1 MRAAEEKKLGD
12 CSTIFG
18 FFAFPGTT
26 RLNFGAPQ
34 PPASRGNRA
43 AGRPPP
49 SGGPT
54 GFARV
59 GGFAAGPAARLR
71 PLQGS
76 WRLVILLRALG
87 KAAGLLAFQ
96 RVPRLT
102 NGLLRRIGH
111 ALPPLA
117 GDHLYRLQ
125 RLLPGKDLNPC
136 QAHRHIALRPN
147 IGVIDAVRPA
157 VISRALAPGKGRSGD
172 TQHMGTAALVGGQAG
187 IAPGDGIGDK
197 DTGPLH
203 RQRAAGS
210 GKLKNKGGITDHG
223 FSSLSAC
230 PSPPG
235 GRAPRRVGRA
245 ARREAEE
252 QPSHSRGVPARIPCG
267 ERADLIKCGV
277 SCYAA
282 AKQIANDPS
291 ILYNDGI
298 DKK

>member
-1 MRAAEEKKLGD
+1 MAPLRANSRRGLVRICRGPRR
-12 CSTIFG
+12 G
-18 FFAFPGTT
+18 G
-26 RLNFGAPQ
+26 RGPQ
-34 PPASRGNRA
+34 A
-43 AGRPPP
+43 ARRN
-49 SGGPT
+49 GGHT

-96 RVPRLT
+96 RVPRLP

-117 GDHLYRLQ
+117 GDHLYHLQ
-125 RLLPGKDLNPC
+125 RLLPGKDLNPG
-136 QAHRHIALRPN
+136 QPHRDVPLCPD
-147 IGVIDAVRPA
+147 IGVINTVRTA
-157 VISRALAPGKGRSGD
+157 IAAGGLAPGKGRRGD
-172 TQHMGTAALVGGQAG
+172 TQHPGTAALVGGQAG

-197 DTGPLH
+197 DTGPLY
-203 RQRAAGS
+203 RQGAAGG
-210 GKLKNKGGITDHG
+210 GKLKNKGGITDHW

-252 QPSHSRGVPARIPCG
+252 RPSHSRGVPARIPCG
-267 ERADLIKCGV
+267 ERADLIKCGAI
-277 SCYAA
+277 CYAA
-282 AKQIANDPS
+282 AKQIANGPS